1 MIRNMFRCFFYRKI
15 TKKGLQK
22 VQDKVYGK
30 EMDYEIP
37 YAIDMDS
44 FNYVDGLD
52 LIDIKISSVI
62 NDNQGYSR
70 KKFKELYNNND

>member
-1 MIRNMFRCFFYRKI
+1 
-15 TKKGLQK
+15 
-22 VQDKVYGK
+22 
-30 EMDYEIP
+30 MDYEIP